1 MEICCDERVLNL
13 LNEDEHNKYG
23 ITILNVLEKINFNHK
38 MRVGLNMA
46 NDKKTIKERINLIKN
61 NKNFSKNR
69 KLSKVM
75 L

>member
-46 NDKKTIKERINLIKN
+46 NDKKTIKKRIN
-61 NKNFSKNR
+61 
-69 KLSKVM
+69 
-75 L
+75 